1 MKLCLVCNFQ
11 FEDEQELCPKDY
23 SKLVPL
29 GKDQLIGKLI
39 QDRYRIDTMIAKG
52 SMGVVYKA
60 TQELIGREVAVKV
73 LHGYLVSDEESIKRF
88 HKEAKAA
95 SRLNHPNITTLYD
108 YGVLASGQPYIVMDL
123 LRGSSLAEVLK
134 QRDYLPLDEAMVVF
148 KQTCDAL
155 GEAHKRGVV
164 HRDIKP
170 ENIMLDYT
178 EKGVNVKVVDF
189 GIATFVQ
196 EQDDTIGKITKTGT
210 VCGSPTYMSPEQCD
224 DNRVDAR
231 SDIYSLGIVFYETV
245 TGKVPFSGADIYGV
259 MTMHVKDPVPPLKV
273 MRPDLN
279 FPSYIEAVV
288 QKVLAK
294 DPNARYQTALEFYD
308 GLQGRAQPTAAM
320 VQAGT
325 GGRAALPPE
334 ENWNTSSGTTA
345 SISEAEVKN
354 VVARALQKKMS
365 QEGNAQD
372 FKANVDAA
380 GTPQVDP
387 ELIRRT
393 VERST
398 QEMQARRSRASHQSL
413 PSRPPKMRKTV
424 TFGMRA
430 VGYAQQLFP
439 AFLTL
444 GLTAA
449 LFWVVGN
456 EARIHSL
463 IATNLKTITA
473 MVPHNTAP
481 APVTADDL
489 LAQNKI
495 AEARALLEKRKK
507 DGKLSDAETTTLN
520 SIYSRLAKKEAGVKH
535 YKQAVALLDQISG
548 EDKDDDEVRL
558 NLRKWRRAAGMKA
571 AK

>member
-39 QDRYRIDTMIAKG
+39 QDRYRVDSMIAKG

-73 LHGYLVSDEESIKRF
+73 LHGYLVTDEESIKRF

-108 YGVLASGQPYIVMDL
+108 YGVLSSGQPYIVMDL
-123 LRGSSLAEVLK
+123 LRGSSLADVIK
-134 QRDYLPLDEAMVVF
+134 KRDHLALDETMVVF
-148 KQTCDAL
+148 KQACEAL
-155 GEAHKRGVV
+155 AEAHKRGVV

-170 ENIMLDYT
+170 ENIVLEYT
-178 EKGVNVKVVDF
+178 DKGVNVKVVDF

-196 EQDDTIGKITKTGT
+196 EQDDTIGRITKTGT

-245 TGKVPFSGADIYGV
+245 TGKVPFSGADIYAV
-259 MTMHVKDPVPPLKV
+259 MTMHVKDPVLPLKV
-273 MRPDLN
+273 MRQDLN
-279 FPSYIEAVV
+279 FPPYIEAVV

-294 DPNARYQTALEFYD
+294 DANDRYQSAMEFFD
-308 GLQGRAQPTAAM
+308 ALQGKASAAA
-320 VQAGT
+320 VAVPAA
-325 GGRAALPPE
+325 GRANVPPE
-334 ENWNTSSGTTA
+334 ENWAAGGGTAT
-345 SISEAEVKN
+345 SISESEVKN

-372 FKANVDAA
+372 FSVQVDAA
-380 GTPQVDP
+380 GVPQVDP

-393 VERST
+393 VERSSEEL
-398 QEMQARRSRASHQSL
+398 QSRRSRASHQSI
-413 PSRPPKMRKTV
+413 SIKPPPMRKTV
-424 TFGMRA
+424 TLGMRFL
-430 VGYAQQLFP
+430 GLLQQLFP

-456 EARIHSL
+456 EARIHIL
-463 IATNLKTITA
+463 LDHDLKKITTL
-473 MVPHNTAP
+473 VPHPTDQP
-481 APVTADDL
+481 KGDVDDL
-489 LAQNKI
+489 LAHNKLDQ
-495 AEARALLEKRKK
+495 ARALLEKHKK
-507 DGKLSDAETTTLN
+507 DGKLTDGETTTLN
-520 SIYSRLAKKEAGVKH
+520 AIYSKLAKKEAGAKH
-535 YKQAVALLDQISG
+535 YKQAVALLEQISG
-548 EDKDDDEVRL
+548 DDKDDDEVRM
-558 NLRKWRRAAGMKA
+558 NLKKWRHAAGIKA
-571 AK
+571 K